1 VELKRVLA
9 FAFVLITFQGM
20 ILAPLLITSLSPY
33 LARITLVC
41 IFFLPVFWLYYYSRS
56 EREHQFEA
64 KIGRFLAFLG
74 APTFIYLLYNVYH
87 FQPIAE
93 GVSSSEVVLLAE
105 EYLRQGYIVRTAS
118 HSYFIQ
124 IPYLTYVL
132 TSICGLPAIYAAV
145 IEQLTIIL
153 FLALLSMYLSQIIR
167 KNLPDGRFLFSILP
181 YIISFAFIASGTRIW
196 VPGLNLNYRDIG
208 AYLVMLVLGFLFSRG
223 LSNRSDFVVI
233 LLLILGLTLGS
244 PTAAI
249 FCILF
254 FTLFT
259 LFDKRVGM
267 SLFIVLPLFYLVTSA
282 ALYISSLRYYITFA
296 WEGISKFLMDIIS
309 GTPLPP
315 FVPWARVQVPYG
327 EKYVQTITYF
337 SVLLL
342 GAIIVIIRVMYRRQR
357 HFRFQEDSRFKAV
370 FYSTFLLLALTAAV
384 TVGVSALPETTFS
397 DIRTIVFLF
406 VLLVLPFIF
415 ASPTFLQGLT
425 RIKFGMPLLLMIIIL
440 SSFGALMKPYDLY
453 PKSANDAV
461 IQVEDRRLDL
471 TALGYAG
478 DFLFTHYQEG
488 TVYFDWKSRWF
499 LFGASIYNQSYTFA
513 GLSYGVFDI
522 SRLTKIDD
530 SVVIFHKQ
538 GVILPSIRVENTTYL
553 QAYNMSHS
561 ANIVYDDGG
570 ILFATK

>member
-1 VELKRVLA
+1 MLVIFSSL
-9 FAFVLITFQGM
+9 
-20 ILAPLLITSLSPY
+20 ILAPLVISLVSSY
-33 LARITLVC
+33 FARIILVGV
-41 IFFLPVFWLYYYSRS
+41 FFLPLIGLYYYSRA
-56 EREHQFEA
+56 ERADLFEA

-74 APTFIYLLYNVYH
+74 ASTFVYLLYNVYH

-93 GVSSSEVVLLAE
+93 GVLSSEVILLAE
-105 EYLRQGYIVRTAS
+105 EYARQGYIVRTSS

-124 IPYLTYVL
+124 TPYLTYVL
-132 TSICGLPAIYAAV
+132 TSICGMPALLATV
-145 IEQLTIIL
+145 LEQGTIIV
-153 FLALLSMYLSQIIR
+153 FLALLSTYFSQIIR
-167 KNLPDGRFLFSILP
+167 KVIPNNQFLFSMLP
-181 YIISFAFIASGTRIW
+181 YVIPFAFIASGTRIW
-196 VPGLNLNYRDIG
+196 VPGLHLNYRDIG

-223 LSNRSDFVVI
+223 LQNRSDFVVI

-296 WEGISKFLMDIIS
+296 WEGISTFLMDIIT
-309 GTPLPP
+309 GMPLPEI
-315 FVPWARVQVPYG
+315 VPWARVQVPYG
-327 EKYVQTITYF
+327 ERYVQTITYF

-342 GAIIVIIRVMYRRQR
+342 GAIIVLIRFLYRRQKR
-357 HFRFQEDSRFKAV
+357 FRVQEDSRFKAV
-370 FYSTFLLLALTAAV
+370 YYSTFILLALTAAV

-406 VLLVLPFIF
+406 VLLALPFIF
-415 ASPTFLQGLT
+415 ASRSFLRALT
-425 RIKFGMPLLLMIIIL
+425 RIKWGKPLLLLVILL
-440 SSFGALMKPYDLY
+440 SSAAALMKPYDLY
-453 PKSANDAV
+453 PKSANDAI
-461 IQVEDRRLDL
+461 IQIEDRRLDF

-478 DFLFTHYQEG
+478 DFLFNHYQEG
-488 TVYFDWKSRWF
+488 RVYFDWKSRWF

-513 GLSYGVFDI
+513 GLSYEVYDI
-522 SRLTKIDD
+522 SQLNQIDD
-530 SVVIFHKQ
+530 SIVIFNKN
-538 GVILPSIRVENTTYL
+538 GVTMPSIRVENTTYL
-553 QAYNMSHS
+553 NAYNLSQR

>member
-1 VELKRVLA
+1 MLA
-9 FAFVLITFQGM
+9 TFLCL
-20 ILAPLLITSLSPY
+20 ILAPLAVTLLSPY
-33 LARITLVC
+33 LARIVLISV
-41 IFFLPVFWLYYYSRS
+41 FFLPLVGLYYYSRA
-56 EREHQFEA
+56 ERVHYFEA

-74 APTFIYLLYNVYH
+74 ASAFIYLLYNLYH

-93 GVSSSEVVLLAE
+93 GVLSSEVILLAE
-105 EYLRQGYIVRTAS
+105 EYARQGYIVRTSS

-124 IPYLTYVL
+124 TPYLTYVL
-132 TSICGLPAIYAAV
+132 TAICGLPAIFAAV
-145 IEQLTIIL
+145 LEQLIIIV
-153 FLALLSMYLSQIIR
+153 FLALLSMYFSQIIR
-167 KNLPDGRFLFSILP
+167 KAVPNDNILFSMLP
-181 YIISFAFIASGTRIW
+181 YVIPYAFIASGTRIW
-196 VPGLNLNYRDIG
+196 VPGLYLNYRDIG
-208 AYLVMLVLGFLFSRG
+208 AYLVILVLGFLFSRG
-223 LSNRSDFVVI
+223 LDNRSDFVVI
-233 LLLILGLTLGS
+233 LILILGLTLGS

-296 WEGISKFLMDIIS
+296 WQGISTFLMDVLS

-315 FVPWARVQVPYG
+315 IVPWARVQVPYA

-342 GAIIVIIRVMYRRQR
+342 GAIIVLIRFLYRRQKR
-357 HFRFQEDSRFKAV
+357 FRVYEDSRFKAV
-370 FYSTFLLLALTAAV
+370 YYSTFILLALSAAV

-415 ASPTFLQGLT
+415 ASPSFLQALT
-425 RIKFGMPLLLMIIIL
+425 RIRWGMPFVLIIIL
-440 SSFGALMKPYDLY
+440 LSSSAALIKPYDLY

-461 IQVEDRRLDL
+461 IQVEDRRLDY

-478 DFLFTHYQEG
+478 DFLFNHYQEG
-488 TVYFDWKSRWF
+488 RVYFDWKSRWF
-499 LFGASIYNQSYTFA
+499 LFGAAIYNQSFTFG
-513 GLSYGVFDI
+513 GLSYEVYDI
-522 SRLTKIDD
+522 SRLKQIDD
-530 SVVIFHKQ
+530 SVVIFNKN
-538 GVILPSIRVENTTYL
+538 GVTLPSIRVENTTYL
-553 QAYNMSHS
+553 NAYNLSQR

>member
-1 VELKRVLA
+1 
-9 FAFVLITFQGM
+9 M
-20 ILAPLLITSLSPY
+20 SLSPY
-33 LARITLVC
+33 LARIMLVGA
-41 IFFLPVFWLYYYSRS
+41 FFLPVLWLYYYSRS
-56 EREHQFEA
+56 ERMHRFDA

-93 GVSSSEVVLLAE
+93 GVLSSEVVLLAE
-105 EYLRQGYIVRTAS
+105 EYVRQGYIVRTSS

-124 IPYLTYVL
+124 TPYLTYVL

-145 IEQLTIIL
+145 LEQLTIIV
-153 FLALLSMYLSQIIR
+153 FLALLSMYFSQIIQ
-167 KNLPDGRFLFSILP
+167 KALPNNNFLFSMLP
-181 YIISFAFIASGTRIW
+181 YVIPFAFVASGTRIW
-196 VPGLNLNYRDIG
+196 VPGLQLNYRDIG
-208 AYLVMLVLGFLFSRG
+208 AYLVILVLGFLFSRG
-223 LSNRSDFVVI
+223 LDNRSDFVVI

-282 ALYISSLRYYITFA
+282 ALYISSLRYYVSFA
-296 WEGISKFLMDIIS
+296 WQGISTFLIDIIS

-315 FVPWARVQVPYG
+315 IVPWARVQVPYG
-327 EKYVQTITYF
+327 EKYIQTLTYF
-337 SVLLL
+337 SILLL
-342 GAIIVIIRVMYRRQR
+342 GAIIVLIRILYRRQKR
-357 HFRFQEDSRFKAV
+357 FRVHEDSRFKAV
-370 FYSTFLLLALTAAV
+370 YYSTFILLALSAAV

-406 VLLVLPFIF
+406 VLLVLPFVF
-415 ASPTFLQGLT
+415 ASRTFLQALS
-425 RIKFGMPLLLMIIIL
+425 RIKWSMPLLLIVILL
-440 SSFGALMKPYDLY
+440 SSSAALMKPYDLY
-453 PKSANDAV
+453 PKSANDAI

-478 DFLFTHYQEG
+478 DFLFNHYQEG
-488 TVYFDWKSRWF
+488 RVYFDWKSRWF

-513 GLSYGVFDI
+513 GLSYEVYDI
-522 SRLTKIDD
+522 SRLNQIDN
-530 SVVIFHKQ
+530 SIVIFNKK

-553 QAYNMSHS
+553 HAYNMSQR